1 MFQSRVACFCVLI
14 SLAGL
19 TDFEPVFADS
29 LGASKIKKSTKELE
43 SSKEK
48 KILIDM
54 WTSRDGGKKR
64 ENIREEVD
72 IGGLYFDGLD
82 AYDIQYEQTEK
93 FKGIKLRDLISQYKP
108 IPPGFDFVLLH
119 SKQGM
124 IIPVE
129 IGALR
134 SDTEVFIAL
143 AIFDPKKK
151 AWSTDFKA
159 SVYSQPEQ
167 AEKVSLTFHGNK
179 MVVGKKWRHTDF
191 AITPWRFFD
200 SLAGIEFISSADHYK
215 ALEPKD
221 KAAEIAGRSVYMR
234 RCQYCHGIGEFGA
247 RFAPNFATLFP
258 DKKDAAVNLIMNK
271 VLTSESELRLPASK
285 PQRMPKQS
293 DFTKGDARALVNW
306 VQSVK

>member
-1 MFQSRVACFCVLI
+1 MVRSPIVCFLVLI

-19 TDFEPVFADS
+19 INIEPAFAES
-29 LGASKIKKSTKELE
+29 LGASKVKKSTKDSE

-48 KILIDM
+48 KILINM
-54 WTSRDGGKKR
+54 WTSREGGKKH

-108 IPPGFDFVLLH
+108 IPQGFDFVLLH

-134 SDTEVFIAL
+134 GDTEVFIAL
-143 AIFDPKKK
+143 AIFDQKKK
-151 AWSTDFKA
+151 TWSTDFKP

-167 AEKVSLTFHGNK
+167 TEKVSVPFHGSK

-191 AITPWRFFD
+191 AMTPWRFFD
-200 SLAGIEFISSADHYK
+200 SLAGIELISSADHYK

-221 KAAEIAGRSVYMR
+221 KAAEISGRSVYMR

-258 DKKDAAVNLIMNK
+258 SNKDAAVNLIMNK
-271 VLTSESELRLPASK
+271 VLPSESEKLLPASK

-293 DFTKGDARALVNW
+293 DFTKSDARALVNW